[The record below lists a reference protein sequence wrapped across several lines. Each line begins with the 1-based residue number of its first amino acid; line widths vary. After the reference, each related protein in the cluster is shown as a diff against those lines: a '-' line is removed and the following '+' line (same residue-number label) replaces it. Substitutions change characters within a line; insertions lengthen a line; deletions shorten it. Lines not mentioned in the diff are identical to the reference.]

1 MRGCEIRVMRTQLLK
16 LTVNHQS
23 KCMLVTSEPSPVA
36 SQKTLSYAEVSS
48 NKFLSSLPFRRHS
61 CQAEAKMKHQAPNN
75 LKKTLTKSFKLLH
88 EVPGEDGSYLNFSS
102 EITSGHNATTLRLM
116 QRCVP
121 TEGNYFEVDNI
132 RI

>member
-1 MRGCEIRVMRTQLLK
+1 
-16 LTVNHQS
+16 
-23 KCMLVTSEPSPVA
+23 MLVTTEPSPVA

-48 NKFLSSLPFRRHS
+48 NTFLSSVPFRRHS
-61 CQAEAKMKHQAPNN
+61 RQAEAKMKHQAPNN
-75 LKKTLTKSFKLLH
+75 LKETLTKTFKLLH

-102 EITSGHNATTLRLM
+102 KIRVTSGHNATTLRLT

-121 TEGNYFEVDNI
+121 SEGNYFEVDNI